1 MTDGHPGVTLGAAG
15 HPREFWIDSEHVRI
29 RGLDWG
35 GNPKGKAAIMLHG
48 VGSTAMSFNMLAP
61 RLVASLGNSHR
72 FVSIDQRGG
81 GDSDKPSSGY
91 EPEFFGRDV
100 LAVLHAMGGG
110 AATLVGHSR
119 GGWLAPYVAGR
130 WPSAVESMVL
140 IDPARM
146 TYESEEAMEAFYRRV
161 RDGLGPFP
169 SRQAAIENAMRATPD
184 AYWGPERQA
193 SVLSC
198 YYDAFDGSVFG
209 KMPHWVLDELQ
220 RVRGEDVVRPL
231 TDSIRVPT
239 LVLVSSRSDA
249 HRQSQKLE
257 YAERIAG
264 SRVVMLDGTHNLQHD
279 CVEQVAA
286 EIEAHVLNA
295 PART

>member
-1 MTDGHPGVTLGAAG
+1 MTEQQRD
-15 HPREFWIDSEHVRI
+15 FWIESDRVRL
-29 RGLDWG
+29 RGIDWG
-35 GNPKGKAAIMLHG
+35 GNPRGKTAIMLHG
-48 VGSTAMSFNMLAP
+48 VGGTAMAFNMLAP
-61 RLVASLGNSHR
+61 RLVAALGDRYR

-100 LAVLHAMGGG
+100 LAVQQTMGSGV
-110 AATLVGHSR
+110 ATLIGHSR

-130 WPSAVESMVL
+130 WPHAVERIVL

-146 TYESEEAMEAFYRRV
+146 TYESKEAMEVFYGNV
-161 RDGLGPFP
+161 RDGLGPFASP
-169 SRQAAIENAMRATPD
+169 EAAIENAMRNTPD

-193 SVLSC
+193 SVFSC
-198 YYDAFDGSVFG
+198 YYTAFDGSLFG

-220 RVRGEDVVRPL
+220 RVRDEDVIRPL
-231 TDSIRVPT
+231 TDAIRVPT

-264 SRVVMLDGTHNLQHD
+264 SRVVMLDGTHSLQHD

-286 EIEAHVLNA
+286 EIAAHLVNA
-295 PART
+295 

>member
-1 MTDGHPGVTLGAAG
+1 MTLEQSGSQLGTTEQA
-15 HPREFWIDSEHVRI
+15 REFWIDSDQVRI

-35 GNPKGKAAIMLHG
+35 GNSQGKTAIMLHG

-61 RLVASLGNSHR
+61 RLVASLGERYR

-81 GDSDKPSSGY
+81 GDSDKPAAGY

-100 LAVLHAMGGG
+100 LAVQEAMGGG
-110 AATLVGHSR
+110 IATLIGHSR
-119 GGWLAPYVAGR
+119 GGWLAPYVVGR
-130 WPSAVESMVL
+130 WPHAVESMVL

-146 TYESEEAMEAFYRRV
+146 TYESEQAMAAFYGKV
-161 RDGLGPFP
+161 RNSLGPFA
-169 SRQAAIENAMRATPD
+169 SHEAAIEHAMRNTPD

-198 YYDAFDGSVFG
+198 YYAAFDGSVFG

-220 RVRGEDVVRPL
+220 RVRDEDVVRPL
-231 TDSIRVPT
+231 TASIRVPT
-239 LVLVSSRSDA
+239 LVLVSSRSDP
-249 HRQSQKLE
+249 HRRSQKLE

-279 CVEQVAA
+279 CVEQVAT
-286 EIEAHVLNA
+286 EIEAHLLEELA
-295 PART
+295 AR

>member
-1 MTDGHPGVTLGAAG
+1 MTEQQRD
-15 HPREFWIDSEHVRI
+15 FWIESDRVRL
-29 RGLDWG
+29 RGIDWG
-35 GNPKGKAAIMLHG
+35 GNPRGNTAIMLHG
-48 VGSTAMSFNMLAP
+48 VGGTAMAFNMLAP
-61 RLVASLGNSHR
+61 RLVAALGDRYR

-100 LAVLHAMGGG
+100 LAVQQTMGSGV
-110 AATLVGHSR
+110 ATLIGHSR

-130 WPSAVESMVL
+130 WPHAVERIVL

-146 TYESEEAMEAFYRRV
+146 TYESKEAMEVFYGNV
-161 RDGLGPFP
+161 RDGLGPFASP
-169 SRQAAIENAMRATPD
+169 EAAIENAMRNTPD

-193 SVLSC
+193 SVFSC
-198 YYDAFDGSVFG
+198 YYTAFDGSLFG

-220 RVRGEDVVRPL
+220 RVRDEDVIRPL
-231 TDSIRVPT
+231 TDAIRVPT

-264 SRVVMLDGTHNLQHD
+264 SRVVMLDGTHSLQHD

-286 EIEAHVLNA
+286 EIAAHLVNA
-295 PART
+295 

>member
-1 MTDGHPGVTLGAAG
+1 MTEQQRD
-15 HPREFWIDSEHVRI
+15 FWIESDRVRL
-29 RGLDWG
+29 RGIDWG
-35 GNPKGKAAIMLHG
+35 GNPRGKTAIMLHG
-48 VGSTAMSFNMLAP
+48 VGGTAMAFNMLAP
-61 RLVASLGNSHR
+61 RLVAALGDRYR

-100 LAVLHAMGGG
+100 LAVQQTMGSGV
-110 AATLVGHSR
+110 ATLIGHSR

-130 WPSAVESMVL
+130 WPHAVERIVL

-146 TYESEEAMEAFYRRV
+146 TYESKEAMEVFYGNV
-161 RDGLGPFP
+161 RDGLGPFASP
-169 SRQAAIENAMRATPD
+169 EAAIENAMRNTPD

-193 SVLSC
+193 SVFSC
-198 YYDAFDGSVFG
+198 YYTAFDGSLFG

-220 RVRGEDVVRPL
+220 RVRDEDVIRPL
-231 TDSIRVPT
+231 TDAIGVPT

-264 SRVVMLDGTHNLQHD
+264 SRVVMLDGTHSLQHD

-286 EIEAHVLNA
+286 EIAAHLVNA
-295 PART
+295 

>member
-1 MTDGHPGVTLGAAG
+1 MTEPPRQFWVDSDG
-15 HPREFWIDSEHVRI
+15 VRI

-35 GNPKGKAAIMLHG
+35 GNPQGKAAIMLHG

-61 RLVASLGNSHR
+61 RLVASLGDRYR

-81 GDSDKPSSGY
+81 GDSDKPTSEY

-100 LAVLHAMGGG
+100 LATLHAMGGG
-110 AATLVGHSR
+110 IATLIGHSR

-146 TYESEEAMEAFYRRV
+146 TYESAAAMESFYRRV
-161 RDGLGPFP
+161 REGLGPFA
-169 SRQAAIENAMRATPD
+169 SRDAAIVNAMHTTPD
-184 AYWGPERQA
+184 AYWGPERKA

-231 TDSIRVPT
+231 TESIRVPT
-239 LVLVSSRSDA
+239 LVLVSSRSDV

-264 SRVVMLDGTHNLQHD
+264 ARVVMLDGTHNLQHD

-286 EIEAHVLNA
+286 EIEAHLLRT
-295 PART
+295 PAGAA

>member
-1 MTDGHPGVTLGAAG
+1 
-15 HPREFWIDSEHVRI
+15 
-29 RGLDWG
+29 
-35 GNPKGKAAIMLHG
+35 
-48 VGSTAMSFNMLAP
+48 
-61 RLVASLGNSHR
+61 
-72 FVSIDQRGG
+72 
-81 GDSDKPSSGY
+81 
-91 EPEFFGRDV
+91 
-100 LAVLHAMGGG
+100 
-110 AATLVGHSR
+110 
-119 GGWLAPYVAGR
+119 
-130 WPSAVESMVL
+130 
-140 IDPARM
+140 
-146 TYESEEAMEAFYRRV
+146 
-161 RDGLGPFP
+161 
-169 SRQAAIENAMRATPD
+169 
-184 AYWGPERQA
+184 
-193 SVLSC
+193 
-198 YYDAFDGSVFG
+198 
-209 KMPHWVLDELQ
+209 VLDELQ

>member
-1 MTDGHPGVTLGAAG
+1 MTLEQWGAQPGTTERA
-15 HPREFWIDSEHVRI
+15 REFWVDSDGVRI

-35 GNPKGKAAIMLHG
+35 GNPQGKTAIMLHG

-61 RLVASLGNSHR
+61 RLVASIGDRYR

-81 GDSDKPSSGY
+81 GDSDKPASGY

-100 LAVLHAMGGG
+100 LAIQQAMGGG
-110 AATLVGHSR
+110 IATLIGHSR
-119 GGWLAPYVAGR
+119 GAWLAPYVVGR
-130 WPSAVESMVL
+130 WPHAVERMVL

-146 TYESEEAMEAFYRRV
+146 SYESEEAMAAFYGKV
-161 RDGLGPFP
+161 RDGLGPFA
-169 SRQAAIENAMRATPD
+169 SREAAIENAMRIAPD
-184 AYWGPERQA
+184 AYWGPERQM

-198 YYDAFDGSVFG
+198 YYAAFDGSVFG

-220 RVRGEDVVRPL
+220 RVRDEDVVGPL
-231 TDSIRVPT
+231 IDSIRVPT

-257 YAERIAG
+257 YAQRIEG

-279 CVEQVAA
+279 CVEQVAT
-286 EIEAHVLNA
+286 EIEAHLLAA
-295 PART
+295 PAAR

>member
-1 MTDGHPGVTLGAAG
+1 MTEEHSDELGTT
-15 HPREFWIDSEHVRI
+15 PREFWIDSDHVRI

-35 GNPKGKAAIMLHG
+35 GNPQGKTAIMLHG

-61 RLVASLGNSHR
+61 RLVTSLGDRYR

-81 GDSDKPSSGY
+81 GDSDKPTSGY

-100 LAVLHAMGGG
+100 LAVLQAMGGG
-110 AATLVGHSR
+110 VATLIGHSR

-130 WPSAVESMVL
+130 WPSAVESIVL

-146 TYESEEAMEAFYRRV
+146 TYESEEAMEAFYQRV
-161 RDGLGPFP
+161 RKGLGPFA
-169 SRQAAIENAMRATPD
+169 SRDAAIENAMRNTPD

-209 KMPHWVLDELQ
+209 KMPRWVLDELQ

-249 HRQSQKLE
+249 HRQAQKLE

-286 EIEAHVLNA
+286 EIEAHLVAA
-295 PART
+295 PAAR